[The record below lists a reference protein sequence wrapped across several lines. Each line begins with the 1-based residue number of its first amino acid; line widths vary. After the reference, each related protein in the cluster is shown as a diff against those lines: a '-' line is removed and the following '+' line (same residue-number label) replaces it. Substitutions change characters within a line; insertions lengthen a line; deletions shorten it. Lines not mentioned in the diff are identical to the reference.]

1 MMVVLSV
8 RRHGFGVAVG
18 NTTVAWF
25 LKPHTSISIP
35 SRHGVVCFEFS
46 VLAIIRARLGCGKI
60 PLWTRPQPDLEL
72 VEHGE
77 LMSERQNIQRE
88 LGMGLEAGEE
98 GSQKRQN
105 DIKHDEAYFGRRY
118 SKINLFEGSWSFHH
132 AQAGPAAL
140 RFTPRT
146 GRANLPA

>member
-1 MMVVLSV
+1 LEAVMVVLSV

-35 SRHGVVCFEFS
+35 SRHGVVCFKFS
-46 VLAIIRARLGCGKI
+46 VLAIFRARLGCGKT
-60 PLWTRPQPDLEL
+60 PLRTRPQPDLEL

-77 LMSERQNIQRE
+77 LMSERQIIQRE
-88 LGMGLEAGEE
+88 LEMGLEAGEE

-105 DIKHDEAYFGRRY
+105 DIKHDEACFGRRY
-118 SKINLFEGSWSFHH
+118 SKTNVLEGLWSFRH
-132 AQAGPAAL
+132 AQAGPAA
-140 RFTPRT
+140 
-146 GRANLPA
+146 